1 MRRSIGNDNRA
12 EGSNFAPA
20 AEGLEKREPFHDQ
33 DIEPPELRGR
43 EASGVVNPR
52 CAPLQSAE
60 GFQVGSKANAFG

>member
-1 MRRSIGNDNRA
+1 MRRSIGNDNEGGRVELRA
-12 EGSNFAPA
+12 RCG
-20 AEGLEKREPFHDQ
+20 GLEKREPFHYQ

-60 GFQVGSKANAFG
+60 GFQVRSKADAFG